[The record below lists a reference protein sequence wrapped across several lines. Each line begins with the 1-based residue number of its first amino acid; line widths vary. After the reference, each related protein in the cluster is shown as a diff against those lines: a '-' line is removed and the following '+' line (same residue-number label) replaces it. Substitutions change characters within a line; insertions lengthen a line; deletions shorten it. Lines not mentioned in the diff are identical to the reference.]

1 MKEWKERFDETS
13 LEWGKKACLNRKVVD
28 LTRTEKGYSA
38 AVLERQRAEV
48 VIKMTDDDISRMN
61 CQCAIAKSGK
71 NCRHMA
77 AVLYAIDMRKEA
89 EQSRKNEE
97 KLMKLWRENEEKHAA
112 EEQKKSK
119 LQIKRRRT
127 AYEKEEL
134 KRREEE
140 RVAEE
145 KKRLEEE
152 EAAREKRRIEE
163 EKAVEEK
170 KRQEEEKAAKKLARE
185 QRKAKKARQDEERKK
200 IAEQRREK
208 EAERIRAEEARKEEI
223 RNKKKEEAKRRE
235 EKRRLE
241 EEGKRRAEEL
251 KKEEEKRKAEKLRKA
266 EEERIVEELRRKE
279 EQRLAEER
287 MLSEVKKRQQE
298 RARRQMLKKDYET
311 LENPWHDD
319 SEEMDS
325 EKAQK
330 RMNALEN
337 YSYFRPEVIRNAM
350 KFSKA
355 VQSEAE
361 KVIRNGKLRLDEV
374 GTGYNQMTREI
385 LGQTSFSCEE
395 DGIEFPVYVQFARD
409 ELLSLQ
415 CHCPECRM
423 NYYGW
428 YYSKNQF
435 CKYKAGALLETERI
449 LKDQNIGDATDY
461 SGKRVLSSFSNK
473 RMTKFVSDM
482 EAEPKNLRLVP
493 RLVMKDGKLTLTF
506 KVGENK
512 LFVVK
517 KLNEFCE
524 NVKNASTAVYG
535 SSTNINHN
543 IENFTEESRKWIH
556 FINQVV
562 RDENAFARRMM
573 ESRNYYSYQKQDV
586 GGSVDLYGWRLDEFY
601 NQMGGEPVEYENR
614 DKSPVKKIYLEP
626 GIGEPKI
633 QMRISADTLGTH
645 KEFHGVRV
653 RGNLPELFYGVDT
666 AYYIS
671 GTHFMKVEPEFLGK
685 MEPLTRAAD
694 GGSIAF
700 LVGRNH
706 MAEFFYRTLPQ
717 LREVADI
724 TEAEPEKFRSY
735 LPPEVQFRFDLD
747 APEQDVVCRALACYG
762 EQEFSLTDYF
772 DDELIENMAA
782 FRDYEREQE
791 TIAYLFQYFPEIN
804 WESESFS
811 CGKDEERIYNLM
823 KNGLDKMLEL
833 GEVRCT
839 KSFLGYRT
847 INRVRVSAG
856 VSVSEGMLNLE
867 ISTTDVPMQELLE
880 LLQSYRTKKKYY
892 RLKDG
897 SFVDLE
903 NSPLE
908 ALNEMIQGLH
918 VKPKEF
924 LKGQLHLP
932 MYRTLYLDKLLE
944 ENESIYSNRDS
955 HFRKIIKGFKT
966 VKEADFEEPE
976 SLSKVMRPYQKDGFK
991 WLRTLE
997 EWGFGGILADDMGLG
1012 KTLQAIAVLLSAKQ
1026 EGKEGTSL
1034 IIAPASLVFNWQ
1046 EEFSRFASE
1055 LRVNVVAGTQN
1066 ERRNIVE
1073 NWKDVD
1079 VLITSYDLLKRDIG
1093 FYDEKT
1099 FLYEIID
1106 EAQYIKNHSTAAAK
1120 AVKVIQSKTRYALTG
1135 TPIENRLSELW
1146 SIFDYLMPGFLY
1158 SYEAFRKELEIPIAK
1173 NRDEAAT
1180 RRLQKMTA
1188 PFILRRLKEN
1198 VLKDLPEKMEEIRY
1212 VKFEDTQQKL
1222 YDGQVLHLKQVISE
1236 QDNQEFN
1243 KNKLQVLAEIT
1254 KLRQICCDPSLCF
1267 EHYRG
1272 EAAKVDACLDLVQ
1285 SAMDGGHRILLFSQ
1299 FTSMLDI
1306 LKENFDK
1313 AGIPYFLITG
1323 STAKEK
1329 RLELV
1334 REFNE
1339 GDTPVFLI
1347 SLKAGGVGLNLTGAD
1362 VVIHYDPWWN
1372 QAVQNQATD
1381 RAHRIG
1387 QTRKVTVYK
1396 LLAKNT
1402 IEEKIQKLQEK
1413 KTDLATQ
1420 ILSGENGYLGSMN
1433 RDELLEL
1440 LDSNQA

>member
-1 MKEWKERFDETS
+1 MKEWKERFDEAS
-13 LEWGKKACLNRKVVD
+13 LEWGKKACMNRKVVD
-28 LTRTEKGYSA
+28 LSRTEKGYSA
-38 AVLERQRAEV
+38 AVLERQRVEV
-48 VIKMTDDDISRMN
+48 VIKMSDDDISRMN

-89 EQSRKNEE
+89 E
-97 KLMKLWRENEEKHAA
+97 
-112 EEQKKSK
+112 
-119 LQIKRRRT
+119 
-127 AYEKEEL
+127 
-134 KRREEE
+134 
-140 RVAEE
+140 
-145 KKRLEEE
+145 
-152 EAAREKRRIEE
+152 KRRIEE
-163 EKAVEEK
+163 EKASEEQ
-170 KRQEEEKAAKKLARE
+170 KRLEEERAAKRLARE
-185 QRKAKKARQDEERKK
+185 QRKAKKAQQDEERKK

-235 EKRRLE
+235 EKRRQE

-251 KKEEEKRKAEKLRKA
+251 KKEEEKRKAEELRKA
-266 EEERIVEELRRKE
+266 EEERLAEELRRKE

-287 MLSEVKKRQQE
+287 MLAEVKKRQQE

-311 LENPWHDD
+311 LGNPWHDD

-337 YSYFRPEVIRNAM
+337 YSYFRPEVIRNAI

-355 VQSEAE
+355 EQSEAE
-361 KVIRNGKLRLDEV
+361 KVIRNGKLRLDEI

-385 LGQTSFSCEE
+385 LGQISFRCEE
-395 DGIEFPVYVQFARD
+395 DGIEFPVYVQFDRD
-409 ELLSLQ
+409 KLLSVQ
-415 CHCPECRM
+415 CQCPECRM
-423 NYYGW
+423 DYYGW

-435 CKYKAGALLETERI
+435 CRYKAGALLETERI

-473 RMTKFVSDM
+473 RMTKFVADM
-482 EAEPKNLRLVP
+482 ESDPKNLRLVP

-524 NVKNASTAVYG
+524 NVKNAATAVYG
-535 SSTNINHN
+535 SSTDINHN

-556 FINQVV
+556 FVNQIV

-614 DKSPVKKIYLEP
+614 DKSPVKKIFLEP

-645 KEFHGVRV
+645 REFHGVRV

-671 GTHFMKVEPEFLGK
+671 GTHFMKVEPEFLSK

-694 GGSIAF
+694 GGSLAF

-735 LPPEVQFRFDLD
+735 LPPEVRFRFYLD

-762 EQEFSLTDYF
+762 EQEVSLTDYF
-772 DDELIENMAA
+772 DDELNENMAA

-791 TIAYLFQYFPEIN
+791 TIAYLFQYFPTID

-833 GEVRCT
+833 GEVKCT

-867 ISTTDVPMQELLE
+867 ISTTDVPMQELLD

-924 LKGQLHLP
+924 LKGKLHLP

-1012 KTLQAIAVLLSAKQ
+1012 KTLQAIAVLLSSKQ

-1046 EEFSRFASE
+1046 EEFSRFAPE
-1055 LRVNVVAGTQN
+1055 LRVNVVAGTQSD
-1066 ERRNIVE
+1066 RRDIIE

-1093 FYDEKT
+1093 YYDGKI

-1158 SYEAFRKELEIPIAK
+1158 SYEAFRKELEIPIVK
-1173 NRDEAAT
+1173 NQDEAAT

-1198 VLKDLPEKMEEIRY
+1198 VLKDLPEKLEEIRY

-1267 EHYRG
+1267 ENYRG

-1306 LKENFDK
+1306 LKEKLDK
-1313 AGIPYFLITG
+1313 TGIPYFLITG

-1334 REFNE
+1334 RDFNE

-1396 LLAKNT
+1396 ILAKNT

>member
-1 MKEWKERFDETS
+1 MKEWKERFDEAS
-13 LEWGKKACLNRKVVD
+13 LEWGKKACMNRKVVD
-28 LTRTEKGYSA
+28 LSRTEKGYSA
-38 AVLERQRAEV
+38 AVLERQRVEV
-48 VIKMTDDDISRMN
+48 VIKMSDDDISRMN

-89 EQSRKNEE
+89 E
-97 KLMKLWRENEEKHAA
+97 
-112 EEQKKSK
+112 
-119 LQIKRRRT
+119 
-127 AYEKEEL
+127 
-134 KRREEE
+134 
-140 RVAEE
+140 
-145 KKRLEEE
+145 
-152 EAAREKRRIEE
+152 KRRIEE
-163 EKAVEEK
+163 EKASEEQ
-170 KRQEEEKAAKKLARE
+170 KRLEKERAAKRLARE
-185 QRKAKKARQDEERKK
+185 QRKAKKAQQDEERKK

-235 EKRRLE
+235 EKRRQE
-241 EEGKRRAEEL
+241 EEGKRRAEER
-251 KKEEEKRKAEKLRKA
+251 KKEEEKRKAEELRKA
-266 EEERIVEELRRKE
+266 EEERLAEELRRKE

-287 MLSEVKKRQQE
+287 MLAEVKKRQQE

-311 LENPWHDD
+311 LGNPWHDD

-337 YSYFRPEVIRNAM
+337 YSYFRPEVIRNAI

-355 VQSEAE
+355 EQSEAE
-361 KVIRNGKLRLDEV
+361 KVIRNGKLRLDEI

-385 LGQTSFSCEE
+385 LGQISFRCEE
-395 DGIEFPVYVQFARD
+395 DGIEFPVYVQFDRD
-409 ELLSLQ
+409 KLLSVQ
-415 CHCPECRM
+415 CQCPECRM
-423 NYYGW
+423 DYYGW

-435 CKYKAGALLETERI
+435 CRYKAGALLETERI

-473 RMTKFVSDM
+473 RMTKFVADM
-482 EAEPKNLRLVP
+482 ESDPKNLRLVP

-524 NVKNASTAVYG
+524 NVKNAASAVYG
-535 SSTNINHN
+535 SSTDINHN

-556 FINQVV
+556 FVNQIV

-614 DKSPVKKIYLEP
+614 DKSPVKKIFLEP

-645 KEFHGVRV
+645 REFHGVRV

-671 GTHFMKVEPEFLGK
+671 GTHFMKVEPEFLSK

-694 GGSIAF
+694 GGSLAF

-735 LPPEVQFRFDLD
+735 LPPEVRFRFYLD

-762 EQEFSLTDYF
+762 EQEVSLTDYF
-772 DDELIENMAA
+772 DDELNENMAA

-791 TIAYLFQYFPEIN
+791 TIAYLFQYFPTID

-833 GEVRCT
+833 GEVKCT

-867 ISTTDVPMQELLE
+867 ISTTDVPMQELLD

-924 LKGQLHLP
+924 LKGKLHLP

-1012 KTLQAIAVLLSAKQ
+1012 KTLQAIAVLLSSKQ

-1046 EEFSRFASE
+1046 EEFSRFAPE
-1055 LRVNVVAGTQN
+1055 LRVNVVAGTQSD
-1066 ERRNIVE
+1066 RRDIIE

-1093 FYDEKT
+1093 YYDGKI

-1158 SYEAFRKELEIPIAK
+1158 SYEAFRKELEIPIVK
-1173 NRDEAAT
+1173 NQDEAAT

-1198 VLKDLPEKMEEIRY
+1198 VLKDLPEKLEEIRY

-1267 EHYRG
+1267 ENYRG

-1306 LKENFDK
+1306 LKEKLDK
-1313 AGIPYFLITG
+1313 TGIPYFLITG

-1334 REFNE
+1334 RDFNE

-1396 LLAKNT
+1396 ILAKNT

>member
-1 MKEWKERFDETS
+1 MKEWKERFDEAS
-13 LEWGKKACLNRKVVD
+13 LEWGKKACMNRKVVD
-28 LTRTEKGYSA
+28 LSRTEKGYSA
-38 AVLERQRAEV
+38 AVLERQRVEV
-48 VIKMTDDDISRMN
+48 VIKMSDGDISRMN

-89 EQSRKNEE
+89 E
-97 KLMKLWRENEEKHAA
+97 
-112 EEQKKSK
+112 
-119 LQIKRRRT
+119 
-127 AYEKEEL
+127 
-134 KRREEE
+134 
-140 RVAEE
+140 
-145 KKRLEEE
+145 
-152 EAAREKRRIEE
+152 KRRIEE
-163 EKAVEEK
+163 EKASEEQ
-170 KRQEEEKAAKKLARE
+170 KRLEEERAAKRLARE
-185 QRKAKKARQDEERKK
+185 QRKAKKAQQDEERKK

-235 EKRRLE
+235 EKRRQE

-251 KKEEEKRKAEKLRKA
+251 KKEEEKRKAEELRKA
-266 EEERIVEELRRKE
+266 EEERLAEELRRKE

-287 MLSEVKKRQQE
+287 MLAEVKKRQQE

-311 LENPWHDD
+311 LGNPWHDD

-337 YSYFRPEVIRNAM
+337 YSYFRPEVIRNAI

-355 VQSEAE
+355 EQSEAE
-361 KVIRNGKLRLDEV
+361 KVIRNGKLRLDEI

-385 LGQTSFSCEE
+385 LGQISFRCEE
-395 DGIEFPVYVQFARD
+395 DGIEFPVYVQFDRD
-409 ELLSLQ
+409 KLLSVQ
-415 CHCPECRM
+415 CQCPECRM
-423 NYYGW
+423 DYYGW

-435 CKYKAGALLETERI
+435 CRYKAGALLETERI

-473 RMTKFVSDM
+473 RMTKFVADM
-482 EAEPKNLRLVP
+482 ESDPKNLRLVP

-524 NVKNASTAVYG
+524 NVKNAATAVYG
-535 SSTNINHN
+535 SSTDINHN

-556 FINQVV
+556 FVNQIV

-614 DKSPVKKIYLEP
+614 DKSPVKKIFLEP

-645 KEFHGVRV
+645 REFHGVRV

-671 GTHFMKVEPEFLGK
+671 GTHFMKVEPEFLSK

-694 GGSIAF
+694 GGSLAF

-735 LPPEVQFRFDLD
+735 LPPEVRFRFYLD

-762 EQEFSLTDYF
+762 EQEVSLTDYF
-772 DDELIENMAA
+772 DDELNENMAA

-791 TIAYLFQYFPEIN
+791 TIAYLFQYFPTID

-833 GEVRCT
+833 GEVKCT

-867 ISTTDVPMQELLE
+867 ISTTDVPMQELLD

-924 LKGQLHLP
+924 LKGKLHLP

-1012 KTLQAIAVLLSAKQ
+1012 KTLQAIAVLLSSKQ

-1046 EEFSRFASE
+1046 EEFSRFAPE
-1055 LRVNVVAGTQN
+1055 LRVNVVAGTQS
-1066 ERRNIVE
+1066 ERRDIIE

-1093 FYDEKT
+1093 FYDGKI

-1158 SYEAFRKELEIPIAK
+1158 SYEAFRKELEIPIVK
-1173 NRDEAAT
+1173 NQDEAAT

-1198 VLKDLPEKMEEIRY
+1198 VLKDLPEKLEEIRY

-1267 EHYRG
+1267 ENYRG

-1306 LKENFDK
+1306 LKEKLDK
-1313 AGIPYFLITG
+1313 TGIPYFLITG

-1334 REFNE
+1334 RDFNE

-1396 LLAKNT
+1396 ILAKNT